1 MSEKFESSPRKTDS
15 SVDEREDVVENKGNK
30 ENKEKMDLAKK
41 MLNKLPT
48 FETAER
54 ANTRVDKAIRDTV
67 LYNDPKRTIEDIY
80 REKLVSPEEWE
91 ETMRHFQTAMELDF
105 ELLQEDENISDADVL
120 NVTKKALKK
129 VGNPQFRKQLV
140 QELHTLAKTVKPEN
154 KKKVVDS
161 FVEALEAQS
170 EFKKPRKISKLMQDI
185 LNIQKVP
192 PPPLKSL
199 TPKAFLAS
207 YDKLEESDIDNFPP
221 EIQEILSRLLDIS
234 REFGIARS
242 YVKAGLVVN
251 DVNIAKMNKSQFKDM
266 CADIF
271 GRLRE
276 VEESVESEDE
286 LIDSK
291 EQRAIRK
298 KSKIFTKLLRS
309 VLTSQLVV
317 IEELIFSDELFIPG
331 ELRQVPATS

>member
-1 MSEKFESSPRKTDS
+1 M
-15 SVDEREDVVENKGNK
+15 
-30 ENKEKMDLAKK
+30 
-41 MLNKLPT
+41 
-48 FETAER
+48 
-54 ANTRVDKAIRDTV
+54 
-67 LYNDPKRTIEDIY
+67 IE
-80 REKLVSPEEWE
+80 
-91 ETMRHFQTAMELDF
+91 DF
-105 ELLQEDENISDADVL
+105 ELLQKDEDISDADML
-120 NVTKKALKK
+120 NITKKALKK

-140 QELHTLAKTVKPEN
+140 QELHTFVKTVKPKN

-161 FVEALEAQS
+161 FVKALEAQS
-170 EFKKPRKISKLMQDI
+170 EFKKPRKISKSMQKI
-185 LNIQKVP
+185 LDGQKVP

-207 YDKLEESDIDNFPP
+207 YDKLKESDIDNFPP

-251 DVNIAKMNKSQFKDM
+251 DVNVAKMNKSQFKDM

-271 GRLRE
+271 RRLRE
-276 VEESVESEDE
+276 VEESAESKDE
-286 LIDSK
+286 LTDSK

-309 VLTSQLVV
+309 VLTSQLAV

-331 ELRQVPATS
+331 ELR